1 MWNVRNLKNSPFN
14 TQKLMEAEALHA
26 SRQTSG
32 NESENEML
40 NLSVISG
47 VLQNRRKVSVLIIF
61 LTNSIYFLYHC
72 ADK

>member
-1 MWNVRNLKNSPFN
+1 MY
-14 TQKLMEAEALHA
+14 
-26 SRQTSG
+26 G

-61 LTNSIYFLYHC
+61 LTNSIYLIDKE
-72 ADK
+72 ADLDAKDMGGRTPLL